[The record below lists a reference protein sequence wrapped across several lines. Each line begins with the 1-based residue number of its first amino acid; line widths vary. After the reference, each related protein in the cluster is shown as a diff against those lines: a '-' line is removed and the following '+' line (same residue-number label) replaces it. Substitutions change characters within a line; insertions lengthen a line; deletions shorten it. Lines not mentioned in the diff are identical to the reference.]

1 MRCQAVAT
9 TESPRSHA
17 SGDGAR
23 AQQAIHSTLWLVISR
38 GNFEKRKVRTAK
50 FMSFGSVS
58 ALTARAGT
66 VRALLMYF
74 QVKLGVVRRDVDV
87 SLQGLA
93 DNLAARE
100 NLLRTQLD
108 GIQNLVV
115 EPQPGTTTS
124 GRPHVITHMPV
135 RPPSIAEDEEDE
147 EEEDDDGDQDDD
159 DDEDDS
165 AADY

>member
-1 MRCQAVAT
+1 M
-9 TESPRSHA
+9 H
-17 SGDGAR
+17 
-23 AQQAIHSTLWLVISR
+23 
-38 GNFEKRKVRTAK
+38 
-50 FMSFGSVS
+50 
-58 ALTARAGT
+58 
-66 VRALLMYF
+66 F
-74 QVKLGVVRRDVDV
+74 QVKLGVVRREVDV

-115 EPQPGTTTS
+115 ETQPGTTS
-124 GRPHVITHMPV
+124 GGRPHVITHTPV
-135 RPPSIAEDEEDE
+135 RPQSIAEDEEEGE

-165 AADY
+165 GPDY